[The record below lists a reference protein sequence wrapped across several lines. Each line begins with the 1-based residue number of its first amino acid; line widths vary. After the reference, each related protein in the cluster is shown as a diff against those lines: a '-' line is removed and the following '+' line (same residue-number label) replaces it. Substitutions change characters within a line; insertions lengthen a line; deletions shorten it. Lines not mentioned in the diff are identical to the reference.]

1 MAAVHPTL
9 ATFEKN
15 HSPNARSLAG
25 QDSFAKLMSEFWDSD
40 YGPSKRYL
48 QELLRQYIKSVG
60 ESLVESEALL
70 ELLLGAL
77 QTEKTDMPN
86 PGDSCY
92 LSFFLGVKGCQGTP
106 LRTRVYPYHNDV
118 ALRVWEA
125 GAVLAE
131 YLVQNPDTVKGK
143 CVVELGAGV
152 GLTGLVASG
161 VCHAL
166 HVFCTDYTEVR
177 RTLAL

>member
-9 ATFEKN
+9 EAFEKN

-25 QDSFAKLMSEFWDSD
+25 QDSFAEVMSEFWYSE

-48 QELLRQYIKSVG
+48 QELLRQYIKRVG
-60 ESLVESEALL
+60 EGLVESEALL
-70 ELLLGAL
+70 ELLLGVL
-77 QTEKTDMPN
+77 HTQDRDMPN
-86 PGDSCY
+86 PEDSCY
-92 LSFFLGVKGCQGTP
+92 LSFFLGVKGCQGAP

-131 YLVQNPDTVKGK
+131 YLVQNPDMVKGK
-143 CVVELGAGV
+143 RVVELGAGV

-177 RTLAL
+177 RT